1 MSDILSPEQVAE
13 IAARSIHLSHANI
26 RDLLRSHEAL
36 RAEVARLTPPETIA
50 IAAKLILSLN
60 RAEIA
65 GKSSMD
71 VLNQIVP
78 GMSEDDVM
86 EFAAGALLKMAEF
99 IADES
104 EVK

>member
-1 MSDILSPEQVAE
+1 MSDVLTPEQVAE
-13 IAARSIHLSHANI
+13 RSIHLSQANI

-60 RAEIA
+60 RAETA

-71 VLNQIVP
+71 VFNQIVP
-78 GMSEDDVM
+78 GMSEDDAM
-86 EFAAGALLKMAEF
+86 
-99 IADES
+99 
-104 EVK
+104 